1 MSQLLWQL
9 LLLFCKRIISFPF
22 ALSLRIWVQLHSGVL
37 VPKLSAGAQGLVS
50 HPNID
55 VKSKLLSCQDQQRS
69 TNFPPLSPSHPQT
82 PPPKDWQLLVT
93 PILASSLFAFS
104 PWGFLYSLGSSVV
117 CLKQCSSFF
126 SVSSTVQQLAF
137 KKASIHHTQ
146 DLASILLLLSDPG
159 KSLAP
164 PPHLSDGVHH
174 PPATYF
180 ITSLR
185 WKA

>member
-1 MSQLLWQL
+1 MTTSSAFLQKDYFFSVCSFTEDMGPASFRCLSSKTLGRGPRPCLPSQHRCQIQAPQL
-9 LLLFCKRIISFPF
+9 PRSAKVNK
-22 ALSLRIWVQLHSGVL
+22 LSTL
-37 VPKLSAGAQGLVS
+37 VPK
-50 HPNID
+50 
-55 VKSKLLSCQDQQRS
+55 
-69 TNFPPLSPSHPQT
+69 PPT
-82 PPPKDWQLLVT
+82 DPPPKDWQLLVT

-185 WKA
+185 